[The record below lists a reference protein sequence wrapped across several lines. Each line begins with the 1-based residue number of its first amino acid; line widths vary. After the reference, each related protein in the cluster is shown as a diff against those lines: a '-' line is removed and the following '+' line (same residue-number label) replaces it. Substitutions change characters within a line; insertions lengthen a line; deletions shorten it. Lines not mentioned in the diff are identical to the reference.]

1 MRIRLAHKG
10 DERKLA
16 EVITAAWK
24 DSYVG
29 IVPDDFLGNM
39 LPASHE
45 KALKKA
51 LENGTE
57 VIAALEN
64 EQKEIVGM
72 ASGAKDR
79 SGKYDCEL
87 VAIYIRSEYRKLGYG
102 KALVKRITEEHK
114 KKGRRSMIIWTF
126 EKNRDRKFYDGLEGK
141 AVEKKYLTIGGKQIP
156 AVGYVWPDIA
166 EIRA

>member
-1 MRIRLAHKG
+1 M
-10 DERKLA
+10 
-16 EVITAAWK
+16 
-24 DSYVG
+24 
-29 IVPDDFLGNM
+29 
-39 LPASHE
+39 
-45 KALKKA
+45 
-51 LENGTE
+51 ENGTE
-57 VIAALEN
+57 IIEVLEN
-64 EQKEIVGM
+64 DRGEIVGM

-102 KALVKRITEEHK
+102 KALVKKITEEHK

-126 EKNRDRKFYDGLEGK
+126 EKNRDRRFYDGLGGK